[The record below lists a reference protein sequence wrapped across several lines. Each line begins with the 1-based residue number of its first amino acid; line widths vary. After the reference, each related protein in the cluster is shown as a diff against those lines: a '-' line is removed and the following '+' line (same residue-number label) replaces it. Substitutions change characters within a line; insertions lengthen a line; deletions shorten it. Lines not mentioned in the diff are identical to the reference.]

1 MKVSE
6 GSLGISWRKGD
17 TFEASVEGFYKDYDK
32 IPLSVADGFLLT
44 AKEMIME

>member
-17 TFEASVEGFYKDYDK
+17 TFEASVEVNKVKEEARFSFLAISHFTK
-32 IPLSVADGFLLT
+32 ISAP
-44 AKEMIME
+44 